1 MAFNDQSNSMSSRRV
16 VTKFWWLDVL
26 WPLLLAGALIGLL
39 TFVIYAGQRHMR
51 LASGGE
57 DALLSASLAVAGNVP
72 MSHQSETVVISA
84 DERDLT
90 AQIPS
95 GPIVAEEGTP
105 IHDIK
110 VEGYARVLRRIAF
123 AGPKL
128 LVLSWTPSAHVGP
141 ESDYSALVDAMKQVP
156 RGVKILLAY
165 PPTEKWTIPAELQKL
180 VSSVADSPC
189 DDYTDTQLVCPFN
202 TAHKPFS
209 DWVIQAMLV
218 ELGVDE
224 PALRRRSVVSSDI
237 ARTHPSF
244 IVNVDDP
251 QNITTFAFRDIL
263 SPSFDLQVI
272 RGKVAFVGSNLI
284 QPERVRSQPAIR
296 RVFTSQSHG
305 EDLRRDGTPVH
316 VFWAQLAGMFLGN
329 ESVSVPAGGI
339 QAFVIVLFC
348 TLMLMLLNR
357 FGDVAAIGAFVSF
370 VLSAPFVNGAAIRLM
385 HLYIPLFDLYY
396 FGLGTLI
403 LAGFGMLSKEA
414 FHRWRLEESQRLHAH
429 TADLKMNFTSLISHN
444 LNTPIAKLQGVLDML
459 SHIPEADAW
468 RGSIAAAQTNTAML
482 LLYVKSVLVTTAIEE
497 NAISPTPCVA
507 QRITEEFVGNYH
519 TIIARLGVHLEV
531 LADEDDEG
539 LPVRVD
545 LRSLH
550 AALAAL
556 FALCRPAGDGSTD
569 AVLGFAV
576 RISDQGNPIL
586 RIRIVLTGGISTPPD
601 AVLQSIFSQAGEDSE
616 KIFNSARLKQ
626 GKSAK
631 PDDCLAQLVLAGLQ
645 LHRMVGTA
653 NTTDRVSSGLGGSMT
668 RLTLD
673 GEGIV

>member
-1 MAFNDQSNSMSSRRV
+1 MAFNDQNSPPPSKRP
-16 VTKFWWLDVL
+16 VTRLWWLDVL
-26 WPLLLAGALIGLL
+26 WPLLLAGSLIGLL

-57 DALLSASLAVAGNVP
+57 DALLSASLAIAGSIP
-72 MSHQSETVVISA
+72 MTRQNETVVISA

-95 GPIVAEEGTP
+95 GPIVAEEGTS

-189 DDYTDTQLVCPFN
+189 DDYTDAQLVCPFN

-218 ELGVDE
+218 ELHVDE

-263 SPSFDLQVI
+263 SPTFDLQVI
-272 RGKVAFVGSNLI
+272 RGKVAFVGSNLM

-296 RVFTSQSHG
+296 RVLTSQSTG
-305 EDLRRDGTPVH
+305 EDLRLDGTPVH
-316 VFWAQLAGMFLGN
+316 VFWAQLAGMFLAN
-329 ESVSVPAGGI
+329 EAVSVPAGGI
-339 QAFVIVLFC
+339 QALVIVLFC
-348 TLMLMLLNR
+348 ALMLLVLYR

-370 VLSAPFVNGAAIRLM
+370 ALSAPFVNGAAIRLM
-385 HLYIPLFDLYY
+385 HVYIPLFDLYY

-414 FHRWRLEESQRLHAH
+414 FHRWRLEESQRLHSH

-459 SHIPEADAW
+459 SHIPEADTW
-468 RGSIAAAQTNTAML
+468 RGPIAAAQTNTAML

-497 NAISPTPCVA
+497 NSISPTPCTA
-507 QRITEEFVGNYH
+507 QRITEEFVGNYQ
-519 TIIARLGVHLEV
+519 TILCRLGIRLEV

-556 FALCRPAGDGSTD
+556 FALSRPIEDGSTD

-576 RISDQGNPIL
+576 RVSDHGSPTL
-586 RIRIVLTGGISTPPD
+586 RIRIVLNGEVSPPMES
-601 AVLQSIFSQAGEDSE
+601 VLRDLAP
-616 KIFNSARLKQ
+616 LKTAEGAKEVAHGAAYQ

-631 PDDCLAQLVLAGLQ
+631 PDDCLAQLVSAGLR
-645 LHRMVGTA
+645 LHRMVGATS
-653 NTTDRVSSGLGGSMT
+653 TTDAASSGLGKSMT
-668 RLTLD
+668 RLTLE
-673 GEGIV
+673 GEGIA